1 MTPSTMEWAKP
12 FKKLLYL
19 LPAPIFWLGVWQLCA
34 FLVDRHL
41 SGKGNELLLPYPA
54 TVFSTLVEQAGQA
67 LFWQSILATLLRVV
81 LGLGLGIA
89 LGAVLAFLTCLS
101 RWCDRLLSPAIRVI
115 RAAPVASFILLV
127 ILWTGRSNVP
137 AVIAAMM
144 VLPVVW
150 DNLSQGIRATDPKLL
165 ELGRAY
171 RLSRKKVLTLIYLP
185 SLRPHILSA
194 LTTGAGLAWKS
205 GVAAEVLCLPR
216 PALGTQIYNTKY
228 LLEIPELFAW
238 TAVTVALSLILEQ
251 LLRRGVARWGK
262 GWST

>member
-1 MTPSTMEWAKP
+1 MEWVNSLKNLLR
-12 FKKLLYL
+12 KLLA
-19 LPAPIFWLGVWQLCA
+19 PAFWLGVWQLFA
-34 FLVDRHL
+34 FLVDR
-41 SGKGNELLLPYPA
+41 SVQGRGNELLLPYPA
-54 TVFSTLVEQAGQA
+54 TVLSALLEQAGQA

-81 LGLGLGIA
+81 LGLVLGVA
-89 LGAVLAFLTCLS
+89 LGALLAVLTCQNP
-101 RWCDRLLSPAIRVI
+101 WCDRLFSPAIRVI

-127 ILWTGRSNVP
+127 ILWTGRGNVP
-137 AVIAAMM
+137 TVIAAMM

-150 DNLSQGIRATDPKLL
+150 DSLSQGIRAVDPKLL

-171 RLSRKKVLTLIYLP
+171 RFSRGKILALIYLP
-185 SLRPHILSA
+185 SLRPQILAA

-238 TAVTVALSLILEQ
+238 TAVTAALSLALEY
-251 LLRRGVARWGK
+251 LLRRAMSRWGK

>member
-1 MTPSTMEWAKP
+1 MKPAKP
-12 FKKLLYL
+12 LKNFLQTLLA
-19 LPAPIFWLGVWQLCA
+19 PAFWLGVWQLCA
-34 FLVDRHL
+34 FLVDR
-41 SGKGNELLLPYPA
+41 SVQGRGNELLLPYPA
-54 TVFSTLVEQAGQA
+54 TVLSALGEQAGRA

-81 LGLGLGIA
+81 LGLGLGVA
-89 LGAVLAFLTCLS
+89 LGAGLAVLTCTS

-127 ILWTGRSNVP
+127 ILWTGRNHVP

-150 DNLSQGIRATDPKLL
+150 DSLSQGIRAVDPRLL

-171 RLSRKKVLTLIYLP
+171 RFSRRKVLTLIYLP
-185 SLRPHILSA
+185 ALRPHILSA

-238 TAVTVALSLILEQ
+238 TAVTVVLSLVLER
-251 LLRRGVARWGK
+251 LLRWGVARWERGRQR
-262 GWST
+262 